1 MAPRLQGFPFV
12 LILSSVC
19 IICFSFVVSNLTV
32 VSFVCMA
39 HRTRRGTNNSAAA
52 MLDSNQPSSSADPPS
67 SAASPPINSNPV
79 TTPPSVI
86 LSQQDLSR
94 VFSQALGDM
103 LPRILAALQSHSSS
117 SSAAGYAASDTTSSG
132 TTSSGTTSSGSAVI
146 NQPLPSSAGQSSG
159 NLVVPPFISTYCTLG
174 NSSLSSPSVFGSRG
188 AANGLP
194 SSSQSFTPLFSF
206 GPNSTSA
213 STSTSL

>member
-1 MAPRLQGFPFV
+1 MGPRLEGFPFV

-86 LSQQDLSR
+86 LPPQDLSR
-94 VFSQALGDM
+94 AF
-103 LPRILAALQSHSSS
+103 
-117 SSAAGYAASDTTSSG
+117 
-132 TTSSGTTSSGSAVI
+132 
-146 NQPLPSSAGQSSG
+146 
-159 NLVVPPFISTYCTLG
+159 F
-174 NSSLSSPSVFGSRG
+174 SSLGGYVTSYFGGFTKSLIEFFGGGIRG
-188 AANGLP
+188 IGHNVVGHNVIR
-194 SSSQSFTPLFSF
+194 FCCY
-206 GPNSTSA
+206 
-213 STSTSL
+213 

>member
-1 MAPRLQGFPFV
+1 MGPRLQGFPFV

-32 VSFVCMA
+32 VSFACMA

-94 VFSQALGDM
+94 AFSQALGDT
-103 LPRILAALQSHSSS
+103 LPRIWRLYKVTHRVLRRRETRHRTQRRRAQRHPVLLLLTNHCLLPR
-117 SSAAGYAASDTTSSG
+117 ASPQ
-132 TTSSGTTSSGSAVI
+132 VI
-146 NQPLPSSAGQSSG
+146 WSFLH
-159 NLVVPPFISTYCTLG
+159 
-174 NSSLSSPSVFGSRG
+174 LSQLIAR
-188 AANGLP
+188 
-194 SSSQSFTPLFSF
+194 
-206 GPNSTSA
+206 
-213 STSTSL
+213 